1 VLNQAELTAR
11 QAWLLTLHVA
21 WGGPLVTIG
30 FGLACLLA
38 SVACVLWVPAVVP
51 FAFPV
56 VPLAVA
62 LRLTPETKP
71 G

>member
-1 VLNQAELTAR
+1 MADVALSDRAR
-11 QAWLLTLHVA
+11 TRAGRRGLRRHVA
-21 WGGPLVTIG
+21 GTAG

-38 SVACVLWVPAVVP
+38 CVLRAPAVVP

-56 VPLAVA
+56 VPLAIA
-62 LRLTPETKP
+62 SRLTPEKAP